1 VKTAFYSEPEMIAQ
15 AQLPRVLMRQ
25 ASGKMLAEAAGSGA
39 WDKLTD
45 EQQQDFMSAA

>member
-1 VKTAFYSEPEMIAQ
+1 MIAQ
-15 AQLPRVLMRQ
+15 AQLARVLTRQ